1 MADGNVVV
9 PFFYTKAVEDP
20 VATKE
25 AGRPIYNDMEFV
37 EYRFAGNRYLNL
49 HFPAHE
55 MHERVNGEDIT
66 HAMRWPDQYAQFK
79 RDGVNEISGTPLEEL
94 TFLTN
99 AERSELK
106 ALKIY
111 TAEALSQIDGPT
123 IKSLGGKGYRY
134 KEQAEAYINQG
145 AGAAGVAKLVGEMEA
160 MRAEIER
167 LKGGQAVAAE
177 PTPSWSPDY
186 PTEASNA
193 DPRTDDELRAEIK
206 NLTGTGVRG
215 QPNRAT
221 LLNILATAQ
230 AEAA

>member
-9 PFFYTKAVEDP
+9 PFFYTKAVENP
-20 VATKE
+20 AMTKE
-25 AGRPIYNDMEFV
+25 AGRPIFEDKEFV

-55 MHERVNGEDIT
+55 MHERINGEDIT

-79 RDGVNEISGTPLEEL
+79 RDGINEISGTPLEEL

-145 AGAAGVAKLVGEMEA
+145 NGAAGVAKLVSEMEA
-160 MRAEIER
+160 MRAELAA
-167 LKGGQAVAAE
+167 LKGSEPVAATPYPDPLISG
-177 PTPSWSPDY
+177 PTDY
-186 PTEASNA
+186 
-193 DPRTDDELRAEIK
+193 RTDDELREAIKVLNNGKYPVGRPSREALLMMLGQLEAE
-206 NLTGTGVRG
+206 TVV
-215 QPNRAT
+215 
-221 LLNILATAQ
+221 
-230 AEAA
+230 AA

>member
-9 PFFYTKAVEDP
+9 PFFYTKAVENP
-20 VATKE
+20 AKTKE
-25 AGRPIYNDMEFV
+25 AGRPIFEDQEFV

-55 MHERVNGEDIT
+55 MHERINGEDIT
-66 HAMRWPDQYAQFK
+66 HAMRWPDQYSQFK

-145 AGAAGVAKLVGEMEA
+145 AGAAGVARLVEEMER
-160 MRAEIER
+160 MRAELAE
-167 LKGGQAVAAE
+167 LKAGPVADE
-177 PTPSWSPDY
+177 TV
-186 PTEASNA
+186 ASDF
-193 DPRTDDELRAEIK
+193 DPRTDEELKQAIADKFGQRP
-206 NLTGTGVRG
+206 RG
-215 QPNRAT
+215 NPSRTT
-221 LLNILATAQ
+221 LLNMLAQ
-230 AEAA
+230 DAAAA

>member
-160 MRAEIER
+160 MRAEIEALR
-167 LKGGQAVAAE
+167 SGQTGSSGYTKEVIPHDMPA
-177 PTPSWSPDY
+177 DF
-186 PTEASNA
+186 
-193 DPRTDDELRAEIK
+193 DPRTDDELKAAIFEKHGQRP
-206 NLTGTGVRG
+206 RG
-215 QPNRAT
+215 QPRRET
-221 LLNILATAQ
+221 LLQMLAQDAAT
-230 AEAA
+230 EAAA